1 MNAAMRGPASWLRRW
16 IQFFGDAHAGARGAV
31 LYSIIESCRRQGV
44 EAYSYL
50 RDVLTPLPSMTKR
63 QIKDIV
69 PEAWAAAKTRKRCA
83 KFRLLES

>member
-1 MNAAMRGPASWLRRW
+1 MQCSTRSLRAAVAK
-16 IQFFGDAHAGARGAV
+16 
-31 LYSIIESCRRQGV
+31 GV

-69 PEAWAAAKTRKRCA
+69 PEAWAAAKKPNT
-83 KFRLLES
+83 ET